1 MLFCRL
7 HWSSH
12 SQHIMTSHSCRPRQP
27 LSSRTRFKFHMSS
40 VAFQQFQILENTLSS
55 HRTSTALDK
64 WTYLWTGQI
73 FSSHKTYARM
83 MGGKK
88 VKPTFML
95 MWKSKRQ
102 PKQNF
107 FFWLIMRDK
116 LNTKSVLRKEHGIGL
131 VLMRKLYHPK
141 RRDAIPSVL
150 NCNFAKRWW
159 DLIEVIAPCLMST
172 RS

>member
-1 MLFCRL
+1 
-7 HWSSH
+7 
-12 SQHIMTSHSCRPRQP
+12 
-27 LSSRTRFKFHMSS
+27 MSS

-116 LNTKSVLRKEHGIGL
+116 LNTKSMLRRGTWNWTRTHAKTISSKE
-131 VLMRKLYHPK
+131 K
-141 RRDAIPSVL
+141 RRYPI
-150 NCNFAKRWW
+150 
-159 DLIEVIAPCLMST
+159 